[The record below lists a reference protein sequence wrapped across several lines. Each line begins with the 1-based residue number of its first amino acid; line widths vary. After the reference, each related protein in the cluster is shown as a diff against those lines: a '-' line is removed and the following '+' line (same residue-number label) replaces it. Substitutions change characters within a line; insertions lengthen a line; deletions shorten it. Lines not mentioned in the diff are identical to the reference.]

1 MRSYI
6 TTISIISVMLG
17 LIETVPLVHYQDVL
31 DSPHHYQ
38 QHQEALEDPQ
48 HFVEEARPVHQKKWD
63 KWGMGFGSDGYLYD
77 FVKRA
82 PKYSSPKFFDMG
94 SDGYLYDFVKRAPRS
109 RGYGPGYRKY
119 NYGFGSDGYLYDFVK
134 K

>member
-1 MRSYI
+1 M
-6 TTISIISVMLG
+6 
-17 LIETVPLVHYQDVL
+17 
-31 DSPHHYQ
+31 
-38 QHQEALEDPQ
+38 
-48 HFVEEARPVHQKKWD
+48 RPVHQKKWD

-82 PKYSSPKFFDMG
+82 PKYVSPKYFGMG